1 MKHAALIAASLCAIL
16 WAMNLNTY
24 MSVRL
29 ERRIDDAAIASFA
42 ERYEKN
48 ADGFAPRYTRILLAI
63 LDGTSRDC
71 LYSEAVAPRLHA
83 RWRAGGLRYAHVRS
97 AAPTVTSPNMASLL
111 TGATSYLHGV
121 TANSPRLRARI
132 KGQTVHECLK
142 RRGLSSRVAG
152 FEWYKEMLGNSVHL
166 STAECC
172 GKDDSR
178 ELAGI
183 ALEMIRERRLPYLT
197 QLHFL
202 APDNAAHETNSN
214 SSPRYL
220 KAIGEIDALLDE
232 VIAALEAAY
241 PGSLAVVTADHGMS
255 ADGTHGGSDIE
266 TLRVPLLFLAGDIPS
281 SEIGREIT
289 SLSIA
294 PTIAAL
300 AGARLPSLIA
310 GTPLHELMDRSR
322 AASYLSEAIDKK
334 ERIIESM
341 RGYPSHALALSSHPL
356 ESLQERNDQL
366 EREIEEFPR
375 HAAEM
380 SLRYQRLLAPLLL
393 ILFILWA
400 LYRSLRGVPVV
411 LSLCGAFIAAAGLLM
426 GLIDSGWSYGIASSL
441 YELLLFTATAWV
453 YRLLLDEPLRRS
465 AAAPGFWREAFAA
478 LSVEAAILSLFF
490 LPFHRIAP
498 DQRVYPFRFFILS
511 LACAFL
517 AVALLY
523 LLSRLESRGSEVE
536 RLQGF

>member
-1 MKHAALIAASLCAIL
+1 MKHASLMAASLCAIL
-16 WAMNLNTY
+16 WAMNLNAY
-24 MSVRL
+24 KSGPL
-29 ERRIDDAAIASFA
+29 ERRVDDAAVASFA

-48 ADGFAPRYTRILLAI
+48 ANGFAPRYSRILLAI
-63 LDGTSRDC
+63 LDGTKRDC
-71 LYSEAVAPRLHA
+71 LYSETIAPRLHA

-97 AAPTVTSPNMASLL
+97 ALPTVTSPNMASLL

-121 TANSPRLRARI
+121 TANSPRHRARI
-132 KGQTVHECLK
+132 RAQTVHECLK
-142 RRGLSSRVAG
+142 RRGLSSRVVG
-152 FEWYKEMLGNSVHL
+152 FEWYKEMLCDSVPL
-166 STAECC
+166 SAAECC
-172 GKDDSR
+172 GKDDSK

-183 ALEMIRERRLPYLT
+183 TLEMIREHRLPYLT

-220 KAIGEIDALLDE
+220 KAIAEIDALLDE

-266 TLRVPLLFLAGDIPS
+266 TLRVPLLFLAGNIPS
-281 SEIGREIT
+281 LEIEREIT

-300 AGARLPSLIA
+300 AGARLPSLA
-310 GTPLHELMDRSR
+310 VGTPLHELMDRSR

-334 ERIIESM
+334 ERVIESL
-341 RGYPSHALALSSHPL
+341 RGYPSHALALSGDPL

-366 EREIEEFPR
+366 EREIEEFPLY
-375 HAAEM
+375 AAEM

-400 LYRSLRGVPVV
+400 LYRSPRGAPVI
-411 LSLCGAFIAAAGLLM
+411 LSLCGTFIAAAGLLM
-426 GLIDSGWSYGIASSL
+426 GFIDSGWSFGIASSL
-441 YELLLFTATAWV
+441 FVLLLFTATVMA

-465 AAAPGFWREAFAA
+465 AAAPGFWRKAFAA

-490 LPFHRIAP
+490 LPFYRIAP

-511 LACAFL
+511 LAYAFL
-517 AVALLY
+517 AAALLC
-523 LLSRLESRGSEVE
+523 LLSRLESRGSAVD
-536 RLQGF
+536 LQEGS